1 MTVDQEWLER
11 KLEEQH
17 QLYEKYGKPL
27 ESEHKGDFVAIS
39 LDGEI
44 LLDQKLGDLLKRA
57 IDTFGADNFAIAR
70 VGHDAMAEW
79 LHVG

>member
-1 MTVDQEWLER
+1 MTHDQEWIER
-11 KLEEQH
+11 KLEEQRR
-17 QLYEKYGKPL
+17 LYKKYGKPL
-27 ESEHKGDFVAIS
+27 EKKHKGEFVAIS

-44 LLDQKLGDLLKRA
+44 ILDKRLGEVLARA
-57 IDTFGADNFAIAR
+57 VDTFGEDNFALAR